1 MGSGADWRARWLQL
15 GPGSGAGEAGAGGIG
30 HRHGSPYADAAVRK
44 PANAGRTPGVSMGE
58 RGGQAPGHCTLPKL
72 LCPILCRVGGARRRL
87 SGHTVLA
94 PSTGGEAAHLQPSGG
109 SSSGG
114 SAASCCRR
122 GKVSGHNLSRSAM
135 SSAVITRLRALRA
148 CRKERAH
155 EIENGSCLV
164 AHVRRGGRGGVR
176 RAAAAREGAGAAR
189 GGAGEG
195 AGAGEGERAP
205 HCTPP
210 EPCGSAARSPR
221 FSLCR
226 SASSSRRKRRRGR
239 ARRRTRRASRST
251 G

>member
-1 MGSGADWRARWLQL
+1 MGSGADWRAGWLQL
-15 GPGSGAGEAGAGGIG
+15 GPGSGAGKAGAGGIG
-30 HRHGSPYADAAVRK
+30 HRHGSPYAVAAVRK

-58 RGGQAPGHCTLPKL
+58 RGCQAPVHCTLPKL
-72 LCPILCRVGGARRRL
+72 LCPILCRVGGARWRL

-94 PSTGGEAAHLQPSGG
+94 PSTGGEAAHLLLSGG

-114 SAASCCRR
+114 SAASCSPARQSERTPLACRPLFLNR
-122 GKVSGHNLSRSAM
+122 V
-135 SSAVITRLRALRA
+135 RALRA

-155 EIENGSCLV
+155 EIENGSCLL
-164 AHVRRGGRGGVR
+164 AHLRRGGRGGVR
-176 RAAAAREGAGAAR
+176 RAAAARAGAGAAR

-210 EPCGSAARSPR
+210 EPRGSAARSPR
-221 FSLCR
+221 FSLFR